1 MDIQC
6 VAYEPTEP
14 ADAEEEADAAVPFDD
29 LDVRHAANAQVNV
42 LVTGEITAAQ
52 ALARRIHEL
61 SDRCQA
67 RLLAVDCRA
76 PAAAVESVL
85 GDALGLQTRTE
96 REAEPWFRR
105 AGTVVLRDVGRL
117 DPALQR
123 RLADMLAATSRD
135 RRHAARVIATST
147 EPLDERVHEGTFDD
161 TLYYRLNAIH
171 LVVGPPL
178 EG

>member
-1 MDIQC
+1 MDIEC
-6 VAYEPTEP
+6 VAYEPTDP

-42 LVTGEITAAQ
+42 LVTGEMTAAQ

-85 GDALGLQTRTE
+85 GDALGVQTRAE

-105 AGTVVLRDVGRL
+105 AGTIVLRDVGRL

-135 RRHAARVIATST
+135 RRHARVIATSP
-147 EPLDERVHEGTFDD
+147 EPLEERVYEGTFDD

-171 LVVGPPL
+171 LVVGRRL